1 MKNQL
6 RQISPKDFSKDK
18 ESDSYIFDSVKKKKS
33 LEGQGG
39 NFHWILFSIVPSI
52 SLPLSFC

>member
-39 NFHWILFSIVPSI
+39 NFH
-52 SLPLSFC
+52 